1 MTPGLVLFVIRV
13 ILGLILYAFLGMI
26 LLFLWKEIQSHRA
39 SEIHYPPAVLVSAD
53 GSNVE
58 VSHSLIANNR
68 IGRAADNTLVL
79 QDETASAHHARL
91 SFHEG
96 QWWLEDL
103 GSRNGTAVNGIGME
117 RQSTV
122 WRLKDHWSSHMVT
135 RLPSV
140 ELSSEWKHPLLKK
153 TWNN

>member
-1 MTPGLVLFVIRV
+1 MTPGLVLLVIRV

-103 GSRNGTAVNGIGME
+103 GSRNGTTVNGIALEGPLVLTYGDQIAFGRVEFRME
-117 RQSTV
+117 APV
-122 WRLKDHWSSHMVT
+122 IEEDL
-135 RLPSV
+135 
-140 ELSSEWKHPLLKK
+140 E
-153 TWNN
+153 

>member
-1 MTPGLVLFVIRV
+1 MTPGLVLLVIRV
-13 ILGLILYAFLGMI
+13 VLGLTLYAFLGMI

-39 SEIHYPPAVLVSAD
+39 SEIHYPPAVLVIAD
-53 GSNVE
+53 DSNVD
-58 VSHSLIANNR
+58 VRHSLIANNR

-103 GSRNGTAVNGIGME
+103 GSRNGTAVNGIALEGPLVLTYGDQIAFGRVEFRME
-117 RQSTV
+117 APIIEDD
-122 WRLKDHWSSHMVT
+122 L
-135 RLPSV
+135 
-140 ELSSEWKHPLLKK
+140 E
-153 TWNN
+153 

>member
-1 MTPGLVLFVIRV
+1 MTPGLVLLVIRV
-13 ILGLILYAFLGMI
+13 VLGLILYAFLGMI

-103 GSRNGTAVNGIGME
+103 GSRNGTAVNGIALEGPLVLTYGDQIAFGRVEFRME
-117 RQSTV
+117 APIIEDD
-122 WRLKDHWSSHMVT
+122 L
-135 RLPSV
+135 
-140 ELSSEWKHPLLKK
+140 E
-153 TWNN
+153 

>member
-1 MTPGLVLFVIRV
+1 MTPGLVLLVIRV
-13 ILGLILYAFLGMI
+13 VLGLILYAFLGMI

-68 IGRAADNTLVL
+68 IGRAADNTFVL

-103 GSRNGTAVNGIGME
+103 GSRNGTAVNGMALEGPLVLTYGDQIAFGRVEFRME
-117 RQSTV
+117 APV
-122 WRLKDHWSSHMVT
+122 IEEDL
-135 RLPSV
+135 
-140 ELSSEWKHPLLKK
+140 E
-153 TWNN
+153 